1 MPYGSSFIRSCLSTS
16 GPFLP
21 WIIDWGTTDLGT
33 IWSGFY
39 CHFMDIIFLNLSH
52 IIIKSAPLL
61 LPAHSLLSS
70 HPLRLTASVLRSLRS
85 LRPKAS
91 RSVLKGEERES
102 WAEVTRGMKSEPSLT
117 DATRVS
123 DEEGKWQG
131 EGRSQGT
138 TLPTALTTIT
148 IIVQFFPAV
157 TNDFLFHI
165 PVTFRLRYGS
175 VVIASRSSFSPTV
188 PVGDGSPPGATLR
201 YACPSGDTERRWV

>member
-91 RSVLKGEERES
+91 RSGLKGEERES

-117 DATRVS
+117 DATPGSLRS
-123 DEEGKWQG
+123 PFLRSLPAAFAPRRNRPAASPF
-131 EGRSQGT
+131 GRLAPSPVP
-138 TLPTALTTIT
+138 TLATRPPTPFGRDRCA
-148 IIVQFFPAV
+148 A
-157 TNDFLFHI
+157 
-165 PVTFRLRYGS
+165 
-175 VVIASRSSFSPTV
+175 
-188 PVGDGSPPGATLR
+188 
-201 YACPSGDTERRWV
+201 

>member
-91 RSVLKGEERES
+91 RSGLKGEERES

-123 DEEGKWQG
+123 EERANPPKGPPF
-131 EGRSQGT
+131 GR
-138 TLPTALTTIT
+138 
-148 IIVQFFPAV
+148 IVLQ
-157 TNDFLFHI
+157 L
-165 PVTFRLRYGS
+165 L
-175 VVIASRSSFSPTV
+175 
-188 PVGDGSPPGATLR
+188 TLR
-201 YACPSGDTERRWV
+201 SYVKSC